1 MQLCLCC
8 AQCSFISSLL
18 LKNDFEAYLTLVSMH
33 IRYVLLAIGVIT
45 SFNLSGQYKAEE
57 FQAAM
62 IETKFGAMIIYN
74 GQKNSFTL
82 RVVSK
87 SIEPTQQ
94 ENFLMVDKKLVQSS
108 IIPFQEEFDFKS
120 LTMEKQKELLSGYK
134 EYEKEY
140 VQEQLKIKLVESE
153 QFMNLEGKMFKYW
166 SFDMPKDNGSVVKQ
180 VYLFTICFDQILIL
194 NGPVEKSQN
203 EAAVKSVL
211 ISMAKS
217 LEVFPGKTQ
226 DLRKLYFDMNN

>member
-1 MQLCLCC
+1 VFHPVLVFMP
-8 AQCSFISSLL
+8 IRYLL
-18 LKNDFEAYLTLVSMH
+18 LP
-33 IRYVLLAIGVIT
+33 IAINI
-45 SFNLSGQYKAEE
+45 SFNLLGQYKAEE

-62 IETKFGAMIIYN
+62 IETKFGAMIVYN
-74 GQKNSFTL
+74 GQKNSFTM

-87 SIEPTQQ
+87 SIEPTEQ
-94 ENFLMVDKKLVQSS
+94 ENFLLVDKKLVQSS

-140 VQEQLKIKLVESE
+140 VQDQLKIKLTESE
-153 QFMNLEGKMFKYW
+153 QFINLEGKMFKYW
-166 SFDMPKDNGSVVKQ
+166 SFDMPKDNSSVVKQ

-194 NGPVEKSQN
+194 NGPVEKGQS
-203 EAAVKSVL
+203 ESGLKSIL
-211 ISMAKS
+211 INMAKS
-217 LEVFPGKTQ
+217 LELFPDKTQ